1 MVLIMAKEATSMRRS
16 HSLSLVAAGALAA
29 SVAAPMAATA
39 ASVPA
44 VSKQA
49 RLAQPTVTNV
59 ARVAAG
65 RAWLAFEARMAA
77 RQRGSNATA
86 AAPPPAT
93 AAPARAFGKITHIGA
108 VSRDTLPSAGG
119 AEPDTQTEPDI
130 AIDPS
135 NPLVIVA
142 AAQQGRFIDGGSV
155 DPGYATSQD
164 GGKTWAAGNLPLLT
178 QAVGG
183 VFERAS
189 DVAVAFGPDGSAYA
203 QTIPFN
209 QTSAP
214 SAVAVQRSIDG
225 GLSFGPPSLVVSDN
239 DINIFNDKNWIA
251 VDTFKRSPHY
261 GRVYSVWSRFITTGT
276 GASAV
281 THSPGTVSYSDD
293 HGQTW
298 SPFRFTGAADADT
311 EGLIPLIHPDGSIT
325 VVYDLT
331 VGNNDFE
338 TAQTSHDGGNTWSA
352 PVTVGQFLGA
362 GLPGM
367 RTGGL
372 PAAAIDPSTGHMY
385 VVWQD
390 TRFNSGGL
398 NDIVLSVSTDGG
410 SSWKP
415 PRAVSP
421 RAAGLDRFTPAVAA
435 AAGAVHI
442 TYGTRGAKGTAPSV
456 TEDYLVS
463 TNGGTTFGPQR
474 QVGPPS
480 VLRWAAVADTAT
492 RAFLGDY
499 VGMAATPRVAV
510 LTWCVA
516 SKPPLTG
523 TFHQTMWAATV
534 SR

>member
-1 MVLIMAKEATSMRRS
+1 MNGAGRGQARVCLGAAQKTGVWFRMVPITAKEATSMRKR
-16 HSLSLVAAGALAA
+16 HSLSLVAASALAA
-29 SVAAPMAATA
+29 SVVAPMTVTPASAA
-39 ASVPA
+39 A
-44 VSKQA
+44 VSKQTGLA
-49 RLAQPTVTNV
+49 RPAAGNV
-59 ARVAAG
+59 ARAAAG

-77 RQRGSNATA
+77 RQRGTNARAGT
-86 AAPPPAT
+86 APPPAT
-93 AAPARAFGKITHIGA
+93 AAPARAFSKITHIGA

-135 NPLVIVA
+135 NPHVIVA

-178 QAVGG
+178 AAVGG

-209 QTSAP
+209 QSNAP
-214 SAVAVQRSIDG
+214 SAVAVQRSADG

-261 GRVYSVWSRFITTGT
+261 GRVYSVWSRFITTGS

-298 SPFRFTGAADADT
+298 SPFRFTGATGADT

-352 PVTVGQFLGA
+352 PVRAGQFLGA
-362 GLPGM
+362 GVPGM

-390 TRFNSGGL
+390 VRFNSRRL

-410 SSWKP
+410 SKWSA

-421 RAAGLDRFTPAVAA
+421 RAAGLDRFTP
-435 AAGAVHI
+435 G
-442 TYGTRGAKGTAPSV
+442 
-456 TEDYLVS
+456 
-463 TNGGTTFGPQR
+463 
-474 QVGPPS
+474 VGHEC
-480 VLRWAAVADTAT
+480 R
-492 RAFLGDY
+492 
-499 VGMAATPRVAV
+499 
-510 LTWCVA
+510 
-516 SKPPLTG
+516 
-523 TFHQTMWAATV
+523 
-534 SR
+534 